1 MTPRKMIQ
9 VAVIGY
15 GNIGKHVIEA
25 IHTSPDMVLTGVVRR
40 TKTPL
45 PDPSIPLATHL
56 QDLPTPDV
64 AILTIPSRLTPKY
77 SKEILALGIPT
88 VDSFDIHH
96 EISGL
101 RHELDLWAKQHHTSA
116 IISAGW
122 DPGSDSIIRALLLAC
137 APQGITYTNFGPGM
151 SMGHSTAVKA
161 FPGVKDALS
170 ITIPT
175 GTGIHRRLVYIEV
188 EDGVDFDTLKK
199 QLLQDEYFKHD
210 ETIIKKV
217 PSVEVLKDT
226 GHGVN
231 IVRKGVS
238 SLIPNQQFSFDMR
251 INNPA
256 LTAQILVS
264 SARAVIKQSPGAYT
278 LIEIPPI
285 DLLPGNRDD
294 LIDQLV

>member
-1 MTPRKMIQ
+1 MIK

-25 IHTSPDMVLTGVVRR
+25 IHASPDMTLAGVVRR

-45 PDPSIPLATHL
+45 PDPSIPLATHIA
-56 QDLPTPDV
+56 DLPTPDV
-64 AILTIPSRLTPKY
+64 AILAVPSRLTPQYVKD
-77 SKEILALGIPT
+77 ILALGIPT

-101 RHELDLWAKQHHTSA
+101 RDELDKWTKKHHTSA

-122 DPGSDSIIRALLLAC
+122 DPGSDSIIRALFLAC

-151 SMGHSTAVKA
+151 SMGHSTAVKS
-161 FPGVKDALS
+161 FSGVKDALS

-175 GTGIHRRLVYIEV
+175 GTGIHRRLVYLEV
-188 EDGVDFDTLKK
+188 EDGIDFETLKK
-199 QLLQDEYFKHD
+199 KLLQDEYFKHD
-210 ETIIKKV
+210 ETIIKEV
-217 PSVEVLKDT
+217 SSVENLKDT
-226 GHGVN
+226 GHGVK

-238 SLIPNQQFSFDMR
+238 GIIPNQQFSFDMR

-264 SARAVIKQSPGAYT
+264 SARAVIKQPPGAYT

-285 DLLPGNRDD
+285 DLLPGKRDD
-294 LIDQLV
+294 LINQLV